1 MAAANANNASHKCD
15 IIPILKS
22 KLQKTQNILDETL
35 SDRENLKEVFTKNN
49 IKLLYSKIFNKI

>member
-1 MAAANANNASHKCD
+1 MAVANANNASHKCD

-35 SDRENLKEVFTKNN
+35 SDRENLKEVFTK
-49 IKLLYSKIFNKI
+49 K